1 MEQYGNPANTL
12 ADPRGSDFEHKRR
25 PMAAIRQHCLECC
38 GGSSKE
44 VERCTA
50 PGCNLYPYRF
60 GKDPNRAPASEKQR
74 EAARRN
80 IRKALNQRSRGQI
93 SLSDET

>member
-1 MEQYGNPANTL
+1 MESYGDPANTL

-25 PMAAIRQHCLECC
+25 PMAAIRAHCLECC

-44 VERCTA
+44 VEQCTA

-74 EAARRN
+74 EAARQN
-80 IRKALNQRSRGQI
+80 VRKALNTPRDRGEN
-93 SLSDET
+93 LSDET

>member
-1 MEQYGNPANTL
+1 MDTCGNPANTL
-12 ADPRGSDFEHKRR
+12 ADPRKPEFEHKRR
-25 PMAAIRQHCLECC
+25 PMAAIRKHCLECC
-38 GGSSKE
+38 GGSSNE
-44 VERCTA
+44 VELCTA
-50 PGCNLYPYRF
+50 HGCHLYHFRMGVDPY
-60 GKDPNRAPASEKQR
+60 RAPASEKQK